1 VSHDLEF
8 ECLISMR
15 FSSFKAYDLTP
26 NQDQID
32 KVLDWQNE
40 AGVDFWRA
48 GAAGR
53 LSRVMIP
60 PNLQQPFE
68 TFLKNH
74 EIDYKVHI
82 EDVGEVEKEFEADRV
97 KRLAAKKVK
106 SAVDSFAVPNFSVYW
121 TSDEIDT
128 YSRRLATTYPQLVQ
142 REVITRSFEGR
153 DVFALKISR
162 GGFGRKPAVFID
174 GGMHAREWVSQASMM
189 YLIYRLVEDT
199 ETSNELLQ
207 NVDWIIIP
215 NLNPVSRVRG
225 WSTSLIQTTIRRMA
239 TSMLS
244 TEIDCGDKI
253 EIKSTQPASVWT

>member
-1 VSHDLEF
+1 
-8 ECLISMR
+8 
-15 FSSFKAYDLTP
+15 LTP

-40 AGVDFWRA
+40 DGVDFWRA

-82 EDVGEVEKEFEADRV
+82 EDVGEVEKEFESDRM

-106 SAVDSFAVPNFSVYW
+106 SAVDPFAAPNFSVYW

-162 GGFGRKPAVFID
+162 GGFGRKPAVFVD

-215 NLNPVSRVRG
+215 NLNPVSQTLEL
-225 WSTSLIQTTIRRMA
+225 STSFKSRRFSGWLCSCLHSQSIVEA
-239 TSMLS
+239 KQEPNQFHLHRCRLEQKLGLHVETLGRQYS
-244 TEIDCGDKI
+244 KI
-253 EIKSTQPASVWT
+253 KRTK